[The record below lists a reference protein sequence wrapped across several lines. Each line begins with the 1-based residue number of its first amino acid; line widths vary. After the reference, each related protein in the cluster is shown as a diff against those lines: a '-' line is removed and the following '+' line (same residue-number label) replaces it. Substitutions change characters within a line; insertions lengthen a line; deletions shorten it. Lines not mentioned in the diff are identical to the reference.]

1 MRKKLIYYVY
11 ILTNRYNTT
20 FYIGVTNSISKRLF
34 EHKFGLLEGF
44 TKKYKVKKL
53 VHLEEYS
60 DIKKAIAREKQLK
73 NWHRDWKINL
83 IKKINPKFD
92 DMSILD

>member
-1 MRKKLIYYVY
+1 MRKKFIYYIY
-11 ILTNRYNTT
+11 ILTNKYNAI

-34 EHKFGLLEGF
+34 EHKFGLMEGF

-53 VHLEEYS
+53 VYLEEYH
-60 DIKKAIAREKQLK
+60 DINEAIAREKQLK

-83 IKKINPKFD
+83 IKKVNPELKDMAVFD
-92 DMSILD
+92 